1 MIRARQDVH
10 AAAIAAG
17 VGLAIIALIAAI
29 GLIQRATMVTS
40 GPPEDGDPI
49 SIPTAA
55 PLMDAEG
62 NALCHG
68 ALLAGRLV
76 AHPAWGLAV
85 QAGADAPLRI
95 VWPHG
100 YVGRR
105 AGDRIELLDHSGG
118 VIARSGDSIEMGGPA
133 ANVKPVEGF
142 GACPNSVSV
151 SAAQP

>member
-1 MIRARQDVH
+1 MTGQHVQ
-10 AAAIAAG
+10 AAAIATG
-17 VGLAIIALIAAI
+17 VGLGTIFLVAGIV
-29 GLIQRATMVTS
+29 LIQRATTVTS
-40 GPPEDGDPI
+40 GPPRDGDLI

-62 NALCHG
+62 NALCHD

-85 QAGADAPLRI
+85 QAGADAPRRI

-105 AGDRIELLDHSGG
+105 AGDRIELLDHRGV

-133 ANVKPVEGF
+133 ANVKEVDGF

-151 SAAQP
+151 TVEQP